1 MGVGYG
7 TAEVLCL
14 LYTHVPAD
22 SICVVVL
29 SLSNAYVMHLS
40 TNIAGHLSMESMI
53 AVLLAMCS
61 VS

>member
-1 MGVGYG
+1 MVQQRCFVSY
-7 TAEVLCL
+7 TLVFL
-14 LYTHVPAD
+14 LTPYV
-22 SICVVVL
+22 CVVL